1 MHVLREAVGPDRRM
15 SAEFVDKM
23 SECCNGAPPPPP
35 PPPPPLLP
43 LLGAVYLRNTRAPL
57 PHFHPPPAFG
67 ATSFVFS
74 TDGAPATG

>member
-35 PPPPPLLP
+35 
-43 LLGAVYLRNTRAPL
+43 L